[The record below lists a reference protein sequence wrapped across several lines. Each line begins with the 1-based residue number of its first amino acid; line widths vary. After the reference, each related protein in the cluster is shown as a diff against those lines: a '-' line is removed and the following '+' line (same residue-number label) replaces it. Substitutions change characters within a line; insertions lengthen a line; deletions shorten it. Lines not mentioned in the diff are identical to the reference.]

1 MTGAGASSVTA
12 GSTVPS
18 GGSVVLSLS
27 GKTGDGRDFS
37 VAFREEGVNLF
48 VPSMSLDRWI
58 YWSK

>member
-1 MTGAGASSVTA
+1 MTGAGAAAVTA

-27 GKTGDGRDFS
+27 GKTSDGKDFS

-48 VPSMSLDRWI
+48 VPSKGLDRWI